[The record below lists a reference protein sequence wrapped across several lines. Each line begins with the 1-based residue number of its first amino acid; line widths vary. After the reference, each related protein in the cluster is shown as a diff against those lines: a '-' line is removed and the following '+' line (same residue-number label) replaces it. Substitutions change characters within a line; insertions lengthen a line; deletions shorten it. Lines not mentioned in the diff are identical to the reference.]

1 MERMKIIDNWLGIP
15 LCVCLGVLARL
26 RARLTPRRREIPANP
41 RRIMVMK
48 FFGMGS
54 VIQAGPMLRAV
65 RQRYPDSALIFLT
78 FDRTAGAVERMEMCT
93 EVWAIRTDG
102 VLRFGRDVLRLVGRF
117 ARQRM
122 DVCID
127 LEVFSKFSTL
137 MSVMTRA
144 PVRVAFH
151 LNNFW
156 RHSLVTHPV
165 FYNYYR
171 HISDTCNDA
180 AAAIGAPV
188 TDMRPCRLSVADGA
202 VERCRARLRAAGWN
216 GRDRLVGFNVN
227 AGELSVERR
236 WPRERFAAVI
246 EKLVVPGGATPHG
259 PCVVLTGAPDEVE
272 YVRGLVEGLS
282 AAAQPRVINMT
293 GALSFDEFVASMD
306 LYDLFVTNDS
316 GPLHVAYAQGV
327 ATVSLWGPGIPSFY
341 GPPSGPHI
349 TLYKRLP
356 CSPCLYLF
364 TSQVGQWCNH
374 RADCMRAIGVDEVWA
389 AVQTHLGSPREAT
402 LGIAAGQGH

>member
-1 MERMKIIDNWLGIP
+1 MDRMKAIDNWLGLP
-15 LCVCLGVLARL
+15 LCVCMGVLSRL
-26 RARLTPRRREIPANP
+26 LAKLFPGRHEIPANP
-41 RRIMVMK
+41 RCIVVMK

-54 VIQAGPMLRAV
+54 VIQVGPMLRAI
-65 RQRYPDSALIFLT
+65 RQRYPQSALIFLT
-78 FDRTAGAVERMEMCT
+78 FDRTAGPVERMGVCT
-93 EVWAIRTDG
+93 EVWQIRTDG
-102 VLRFGRDVLRLVGRF
+102 LRRFGRDVLSLVYRF
-117 ARQRM
+117 ARQRV

-127 LEVFSKFSTL
+127 LEVFSKFATL

-165 FYNYYR
+165 YYNYYR

-188 TDMRPCRLSVADGA
+188 TDMRPCRLAVETDA
-202 VERCRARLRAAGWN
+202 VERCRERLRDAGWN

-236 WPRERFAAVI
+236 WPRERFAVLI
-246 EKLVVPGGATPHG
+246 EKLVGPAGTAPHG
-259 PCVVLTGAPDEVE
+259 PYVVLTGAPDEAE
-272 YVRGLVEGLS
+272 YVSSLVQALS
-282 AAAQPRVINMT
+282 GAARRSVINMA
-293 GALSFDEFVASMD
+293 GQFSFDEFVASMD

-327 ATVSLWGPGIPSFY
+327 ATVSLWGPGRPSFY
-341 GPPSGPHI
+341 GPPSGPHT
-349 TLYKRLP
+349 TLYKHLP
-356 CSPCLYLF
+356 CSPCLYLV

-374 RADCMRAIGVDEVWA
+374 RADCMQAIEVDEVWA
-389 AVQTHLGSPREAT
+389 AVQTYLRGSRE
-402 LGIAAGQGH
+402 IAVGL